1 MSSSPDSSSDDD
13 DTTRAYYSSLRQM
26 DRALNEAMR
35 KQCRRVRTSGQLDP
49 EAMRQTCKALNAAK
63 QRAVA
68 AMYNAVGSDEELPEC
83 EGDVQLA
90 TMAQD
95 MINAMDYPL
104 E

>member
-35 KQCRRVRTSGQLDP
+35 KQCRRVRASGQLDP
-49 EAMRQTCKALNAAK
+49 EATRQTCKALNAAK

-68 AMYNAVGSDEELPEC
+68 AMYNAAGSEC
-83 EGDVQLA
+83 ESDNQLD

-95 MINAMDYPL
+95 MINAMDYPP

>member
-35 KQCRRVRTSGQLDP
+35 KQCRRVHTSGQLDP
-49 EAMRQTCKALNAAK
+49 EAMRQTCKALNAAR

-68 AMYNAVGSDEELPEC
+68 AMYNAVESEC
-83 EGDVQLA
+83 ESDNQLD
-90 TMAQD
+90 TMAQN
-95 MINAMDYPL
+95 MVSAMDYPP